1 MKRDLFQILFNSG
14 YDLLRREG
22 NTIYFENRFT
32 GTIVRLRGQE
42 ITCVW
47 SQYQFYAYFAHNT
60 VLKKELT
67 SLQGI
72 MYRLKMK
79 YAQTLVIYV
88 QNRTKN
94 ANGFCAGLG

>member
-47 SQYQFYAYFAHNT
+47 S
-60 VLKKELT
+60 
-67 SLQGI
+67 
-72 MYRLKMK
+72 
-79 YAQTLVIYV
+79 
-88 QNRTKN
+88 
-94 ANGFCAGLG
+94 